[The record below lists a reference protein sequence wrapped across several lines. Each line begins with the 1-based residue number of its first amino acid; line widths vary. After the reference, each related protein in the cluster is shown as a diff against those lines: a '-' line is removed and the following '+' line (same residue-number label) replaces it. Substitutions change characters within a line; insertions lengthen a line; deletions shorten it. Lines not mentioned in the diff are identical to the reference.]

1 MNLSDLATD
10 ATTQAAVDPAAQVL
24 VSAPFNPALDAILAT
39 ATVSGAVLS
48 AGQYTIQLN
57 ALSSLFRIGAPRDLA
72 LNDQLSEANI
82 ISVDTI
88 SEPGK
93 TILNIDK

>member
-10 ATTQAAVDPAAQVL
+10 ATAQAAIDPTAQVL
-24 VSAPFNPALDAILAT
+24 VRAPFNPALDAILAS
-39 ATVSGAVLS
+39 ATVSSAVLT
-48 AGQYTIQLN
+48 AGQYTLQLN
-57 ALSSLFRIGAPRDLA
+57 ALSSVFRIGSPRDSA
-72 LNDQLSEANI
+72 LDDSLRGANI

-93 TILNIDK
+93 TIFNIDK